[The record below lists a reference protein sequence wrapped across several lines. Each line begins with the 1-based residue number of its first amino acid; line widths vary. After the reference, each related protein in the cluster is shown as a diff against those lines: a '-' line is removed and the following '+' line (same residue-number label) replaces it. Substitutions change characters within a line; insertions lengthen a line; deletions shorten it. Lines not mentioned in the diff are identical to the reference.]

1 MPAIIGGL
9 VKAGAADLFRV
20 LSAVGL
26 LGACTVLGLVP
37 NLVEALW
44 TFLIAFSVAFLC
56 YAVGLVVWVRQPG
69 RGAVVAILA
78 VAATCRLVL
87 LPAAPSLSTDAYRY
101 VWDARV
107 ARAGIDPYAYPPVA
121 RELEPLRD
129 TTVFPRLNHPT
140 WRTIYPPGAQL
151 FFRLVG
157 AVAPDSIVA
166 MKVGLALAEL
176 VTLGLLLV
184 LLVTTG
190 LSPARVVIYAWN
202 PLVLVE
208 LWGSAH
214 LDALVLLAVM
224 ASTLAVVR
232 GAREIAAV
240 LLGLATLVKVY
251 PVVLLPLLLGRRSAR
266 VLALFALTVGLGY
279 VPPLMLGWGAVGSL
293 PRYLV
298 EESFNHGLV
307 RSLIDWL
314 PLTLVVL
321 GAFVAWA
328 AARRGTFSER
338 AVFLIGG
345 SIVIMPNVFPWYAV
359 WLGPFLALA
368 PSWPWIA
375 FTGTVAYAYAFF
387 LHEPWTIPAWARLV
401 QGLPLA
407 AGLLAWL
414 VTDRPFAGRAGLI
427 PSFFG
432 RRPGASPGKDEGEP
446 DLGHPVS

>member
-1 MPAIIGGL
+1 
-9 VKAGAADLFRV
+9 
-20 LSAVGL
+20 
-26 LGACTVLGLVP
+26 
-37 NLVEALW
+37 
-44 TFLIAFSVAFLC
+44 
-56 YAVGLVVWVRQPG
+56 
-69 RGAVVAILA
+69 
-78 VAATCRLVL
+78 
-87 LPAAPSLSTDAYRY
+87 
-101 VWDARV
+101 
-107 ARAGIDPYAYPPVA
+107 
-121 RELEPLRD
+121 
-129 TTVFPRLNHPT
+129 
-140 WRTIYPPGAQL
+140 
-151 FFRLVG
+151 
-157 AVAPDSIVA
+157 
-166 MKVGLALAEL
+166 
-176 VTLGLLLV
+176 